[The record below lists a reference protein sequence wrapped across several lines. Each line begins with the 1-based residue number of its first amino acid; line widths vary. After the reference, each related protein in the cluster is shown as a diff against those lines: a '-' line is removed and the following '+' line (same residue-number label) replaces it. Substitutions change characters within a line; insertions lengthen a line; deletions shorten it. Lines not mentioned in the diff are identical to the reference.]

1 MPRTLIPN
9 RLPGAILT
17 VNEMRNLYSI
27 NRNLR
32 AAERQ
37 AVNLTRRLNT
47 LRGQVQG
54 STYNRFQ
61 QIRQE
66 MGQTGLA
73 LEEVQEAVQNLRQ
86 RRANLNARLEGK
98 YTGGNVNRTLAL
110 PNGTIVP
117 YRQMLPNGTLLR
129 YTRANKAAEIAR
141 FENWARRHAR
151 HLLIEK
157 LRKPA
162 RAAAAMSLLT
172 LSNNGTHLPNTA
184 VAALLPYRSIH
195 GNYRSGT
202 TRRRAPAI
210 HRVTRRN

>member
-17 VNEMRNLYSI
+17 VNEMRNMYGI

-66 MGQTGLA
+66 MGQTGLE
-73 LEEVQEAVQNLRQ
+73 LEEVQEQTEEQ
-86 RRANLNARLEGK
+86 
-98 YTGGNVNRTLAL
+98 
-110 PNGTIVP
+110 
-117 YRQMLPNGTLLR
+117 
-129 YTRANKAAEIAR
+129 
-141 FENWARRHAR
+141 
-151 HLLIEK
+151 
-157 LRKPA
+157 
-162 RAAAAMSLLT
+162 
-172 LSNNGTHLPNTA
+172 
-184 VAALLPYRSIH
+184 
-195 GNYRSGT
+195 
-202 TRRRAPAI
+202 
-210 HRVTRRN
+210 

>member
-1 MPRTLIPN
+1 MY
-9 RLPGAILT
+9 G
-17 VNEMRNLYSI
+17 I

-66 MGQTGLA
+66 MGQTGLE

-86 RRANLNARLEGK
+86 RRANLNARLRNK
-98 YTGGNVNRTLAL
+98 YAGNAQVLA
-110 PNGTIVP
+110 NGTV
-117 YRQMLPNGTLLR
+117 LR
-129 YTRANKAAEIAR
+129 YTQANKDAEIAR

-151 HLLIEK
+151 NLLIEK
-157 LRKPA
+157 LRRPA
-162 RAAAAMSLLT
+162 RNAAAMSLLT
-172 LSNNGTHLPNTA
+172 LSNNGTHLPNSV
-184 VAALLPYRSIH
+184 VASLLPYRSIH
-195 GNYRSGT
+195 GNYRPGT
-202 TRRRAPAI
+202 TRRRTPAI
-210 HRVTRRN
+210 RRVARRT